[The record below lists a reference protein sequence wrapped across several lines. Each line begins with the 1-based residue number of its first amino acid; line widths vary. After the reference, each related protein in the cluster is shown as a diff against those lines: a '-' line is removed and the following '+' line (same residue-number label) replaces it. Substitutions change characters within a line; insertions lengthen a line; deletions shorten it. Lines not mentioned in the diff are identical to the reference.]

1 MNPPVIDL
9 RSDTVTRPT
18 AAMRQAMAT
27 AEVGDDVYREDP
39 TVRALEERVA
49 ALVGK
54 EAALFVPSGT
64 MANQI
69 AIMLSTE
76 RGGEVLIGE
85 GGHSAVYESG
95 ATAAWSGAQ
104 PLVVGRGGLF
114 TAAELAAAIRPRT
127 DYYPRS
133 SLVVV
138 ENTHN
143 AAGGRVF
150 PQAEIA
156 RIAEVARAHGLALH
170 LDGARLWNAAA
181 ASGLGPTAIAAPF
194 DTVSTCLSKG
204 LGAPVGSVL
213 AGRRDFADRARRM
226 RKMLGGGMRQAGIL
240 AAAGLY
246 ALDHHRGRLV
256 EDHANARRLA
266 EVLARSANVDLDLA
280 TVETNIVVFGVR
292 GISDDELVSRARA
305 AGVLVGLMGPGRVR
319 AVTHLDVG
327 EEDVDAA
334 AEILLRIVG
343 A

>member
-1 MNPPVIDL
+1 MNRAPIDL

-18 AAMRQAMAT
+18 AAMRQAMAS

-49 ALVGK
+49 AIVGK

-69 AIMLSTE
+69 AILLSTE
-76 RGGEVLIGE
+76 RGGEVLVGE

-114 TAAELAAAIRPRT
+114 TAAELAGAIRPRT
-127 DYYPRS
+127 DYYPRA
-133 SLVVV
+133 SLVIV

-143 AAGGRVF
+143 ASGGRVF
-150 PQAEIA
+150 PQDEIA
-156 RIAEVARAHGLALH
+156 RIAEVARTHGLALH
-170 LDGARLWNAAA
+170 LDGARLWNAAV
-181 ASGLGPTAIAAPF
+181 ASGLSPAAIAAPF

-213 AGRRDFADRARRM
+213 AGRRELADRARRL

-240 AAAGLY
+240 AAAGLH
-246 ALDHHRGRLV
+246 ALDHHRARLV

-266 EVLARSANVDLDLA
+266 LALAQSPNVSLDLG

-305 AGVLVGLMGPGRVR
+305 GGVLVGLMGPGRVR

-334 AEILLRIVG
+334 SEILLRVVG
-343 A
+343 P

>member
-1 MNPPVIDL
+1 
-9 RSDTVTRPT
+9 
-18 AAMRQAMAT
+18 MRQAMAS

-54 EAALFVPSGT
+54 EAGLFVPSGT

-69 AIMLSTE
+69 AILLSTE
-76 RGGEVLIGE
+76 RGGEVLLGE

-104 PLVVGRGGLF
+104 TLVVGHGGLF
-114 TAAELAAAIRPRT
+114 TAAEVAAAIHPRT

-133 SLVVV
+133 SMIVV

-143 AAGGRVF
+143 AGGGRIF
-150 PQAEIA
+150 PQAEIE
-156 RIAEVARAHGLALH
+156 RIAAVARTHGLAFH

-181 ASGLGPTAIAAPF
+181 ATGLAPAEIAAPF
-194 DTVSTCLSKG
+194 DSVSTCLSKG

-213 AGRRDFADRARRM
+213 AGRRDFVDRARRT

-246 ALDHHRGRLV
+246 ALDHHRERLV
-256 EDHANARRLA
+256 HDHANARRLA
-266 EVLARSANVDLDLA
+266 ESLARSPHVVLDLR
-280 TVETNIVVFGVR
+280 TVETNIVVFGLR
-292 GISDDELVSRARA
+292 GTSDDELVSRARSE
-305 AGVLVGLMGPGRVR
+305 GVLVGLMGPGRVR

-327 EEDVDAA
+327 DADVDAA
-334 AEILLRIVG
+334 AEILLRIVSP
-343 A
+343 

>member
-1 MNPPVIDL
+1 MAPRVIDL

-18 AAMRQAMAT
+18 AAMRQAMAS

-49 ALVGK
+49 EIVGK
-54 EAALFVPSGT
+54 EAGLFVPSGT

-69 AIMLSTE
+69 AILLTAE
-76 RGGEVLIGE
+76 RGGEVLVGE

-104 PLVVGRGGLF
+104 TLVVGRGGLF
-114 TAAELAAAIRPRT
+114 TAAELRAAIRPRT

-133 SLVVV
+133 AMVVV

-143 AAGGRVF
+143 AGGGRVF
-150 PQAEIA
+150 PQDEIA
-156 RIAEVARAHGLALH
+156 RIAAVARERGLGLH
-170 LDGARLWNAAA
+170 LDGARLWNAAV
-181 ASGLGPTAIAAPF
+181 ASGLAPSAIAAPF
-194 DTVSTCLSKG
+194 DSVSTCLSKG

-213 AGRRDFADRARRM
+213 AGRRDFVDRARRL
-226 RKMLGGGMRQAGIL
+226 RKMMGGGMRQAGIL

-246 ALDHHRGRLV
+246 ALDHHRERLAQ
-256 EDHANARRLA
+256 DHANARRLA
-266 EVLARSANVDLDLA
+266 DVLARSPRVVLDRA

-292 GISDDELVSRARA
+292 DVEDDEYVARARA
-305 AGVLVGLMGPGRVR
+305 EGVLVGLMGPGRVR

-327 EEDVDAA
+327 EQDVDAA
-334 AEILLRIVG
+334 AEILARLAG

>member
-1 MNPPVIDL
+1 MDPPVIDL

-18 AAMRQAMAT
+18 PAMRQAMAA
-27 AEVGDDVYREDP
+27 AEVGDDVYGEDP

-54 EAALFVPSGT
+54 EAGLFVPSGT

-69 AIMLSTE
+69 AILLSTE
-76 RGGEVLIGE
+76 RGGEVLLGE
-85 GGHSAVYESG
+85 GAHSAVYESG

-114 TAAELAAAIRPRT
+114 TAAELSAAIRPLT

-133 SLVVV
+133 SMVVV

-143 AAGGRVF
+143 AGGGRVF

-156 RIAEVARAHGLALH
+156 RIAEVARGHGLALH

-181 ASGLGPTAIAAPF
+181 ASGLAPATIAAPF
-194 DTVSTCLSKG
+194 DSVSTCLSKG

-213 AGRRDFADRARRM
+213 AGARSFVKRARRT

-246 ALDHHRGRLV
+246 ALEHHRARLV
-256 EDHANARRLA
+256 HDHDNARRLA
-266 EVLARSANVDLDLA
+266 ERLARSPNVALDLA

-292 GISDDELVSRARA
+292 GISDEDLVARARA
-305 AGVLVGLMGPGRVR
+305 EGVLVGLMGPGRVR

-327 EEDVDAA
+327 EGDVDAA
-334 AEILLRIVG
+334 ATILGRILDR
-343 A
+343 